1 MFYEVEVEKAD
12 KCVNTIGCGDTISAS
27 LIANL
32 IKGLDIKQSLVNAS
46 KDAKL
51 NAMSIIPGSLI

>member
-1 MFYEVEVEKAD
+1 
-12 KCVNTIGCGDTISAS
+12 

-32 IKGLDIKQSLVNAS
+32 IKGFDLQQSLINAS